1 MSVHVAGVTS
11 LTSQPTEATPLC
23 IYCDGPGPFSD
34 EHVICAGLGA
44 DDDRFLLVDMVC
56 RHCNTTV
63 FSNLEREVLRSSPIA
78 IGRSFM
84 QPHGRDRGKHTTT
97 PGIQARKKQMVS
109 ESGYAD
115 EIDFGQH
122 SKPIVLPQLKMI
134 GEKEFKSSAENIED
148 LRSFV
153 SFLANLFQNDQII
166 CVRKRGPEH
175 GLRYESITML
185 RSGKTFT
192 QAHPSSLQDKPPR
205 GCLWLEHYDG
215 TGARGANP
223 LATIFRSRN
232 GGTILKTS
240 SETVENA
247 LNFFS
252 CAAEQFSFED
262 LETKDIENPIIAV
275 QMTVT
280 IGVTER
286 VLAKIGI
293 NLLAFYLGRKY
304 VSDPRFQG
312 VKDSIL
318 KGTPRLKSH
327 LVEDDALN
335 AILSAAP
342 KDHHVLL
349 LSCVSQRTGRLAIV
363 LTAKLYGVA
372 LCVPLA
378 LDVPIPHR
386 ELPVF
391 FLVDYLNHEV
401 REQSLVEYSGHLS
414 GMGMA

>member
-1 MSVHVAGVTS
+1 MSGQSADPS
-11 LTSQPTEATPLC
+11 PLC
-23 IYCDGPGPFSD
+23 IYCGRPGPFSD

-56 RHCNTTV
+56 RHCNTNV

-84 QPHGRDRGKHTTT
+84 QPHGRDRGKHTTA
-97 PGIQARKKQMVS
+97 PGIQARKKQMIS
-109 ESGYAD
+109 SSGYPD
-115 EIDFGQH
+115 EVDFGPH
-122 SKPIVLPQLKMI
+122 SKPIVLPQLKMV
-134 GEKEFKSSAENIED
+134 GEKEFKSSAENMDD

-153 SFLANLFQNDQII
+153 FFLANLFQNDQVI

-175 GLRYESITML
+175 ELRYEVITML

-192 QAHPSSLQDKPPR
+192 QADPSNFQDKPPR
-205 GCLWLEHYDG
+205 GCLWLERYDG
-215 TGARGANP
+215 ADARGVNP
-223 LATIFRSRN
+223 LATIFSSRK
-232 GGTILKTS
+232 GETILKTS

-247 LNFFS
+247 LNFFA
-252 CAAEQFSFED
+252 CAAEQFSFEVQ
-262 LETKDIENPIIAV
+262 ETKDIENPVISV

-280 IGVTER
+280 IGVMER
-286 VLAKIGI
+286 VLAKIGV
-293 NLLAFYLGRKY
+293 NLLAFYLGKEY
-304 VSDPRFQG
+304 VSNPRFQG

-318 KGTPRLKSH
+318 KGVPRLDSH
-327 LVEDDALN
+327 LVEDDTMH

-349 LSCVSQRTGRLAIV
+349 LSCVSQPTGRLAIV

-386 ELPVF
+386 ALPVF

-401 REQSLVEYSGHLS
+401 KEQSLVEFAEYLCGV
-414 GMGMA
+414 GMA